1 MRSRLARSRRCKK
14 LRHRVVIRHTK
25 SQPRRLLQ
33 RSQLQL
39 RRQKS
44 QPRRLLQRS
53 QLQLRRQKSQ
63 PRRLLWNIRS
73 QRKILMLIQ
82 AIIIR
87 LTKRHL
93 HRINRKSMNLVR
105 TITVIQ
111 IHLLRQ
117 IMRRK
122 ILAIPMVMLETVL
135 NMYQNQMKCRRAMV
149 ILQSQILMAI

>member
-1 MRSRLARSRRCKK
+1 
-14 LRHRVVIRHTK
+14 
-25 SQPRRLLQ
+25 
-33 RSQLQL
+33 
-39 RRQKS
+39 
-44 QPRRLLQRS
+44 
-53 QLQLRRQKSQ
+53 
-63 PRRLLWNIRS
+63 
-73 QRKILMLIQ
+73 MLIQ

-93 HRINRKSMNLVR
+93 RRINRKSMNLVR